1 MPQRG
6 LDHLHS
12 RGAVLMKTTIGL
24 IGLIMI
30 LAAAVMAGCA
40 AQPKLTQ
47 DQIMGQYPQVQSL
60 DSALKQARSNGAELL
75 APQSYAAAS
84 SSLASAMSAAESND
98 EKDAAKAANEGLGLI
113 SKLSLDTER
122 SRDILSDVLQA
133 RDRAYAAGA
142 ANLQKEAIADLDNDL
157 KKTATLVE
165 KGDVEKAKE
174 LRPELLGGYQQLELA
189 TLKQGTVEL
198 AKSAIASAK
207 EQGAKKLAP
216 ITLARAEEQMGLAMT
231 VLDADRSQTAKA
243 EVYAKRARW
252 YAQQSASITETV
264 KDFERRDYSMED
276 VVLWHQQQLGIVN
289 EPLGIDLPFNE
300 SSDKAALSLKVAVS
314 ELVNESAQ
322 LKVASEK
329 VGKQI
334 EMTEKERQIAL
345 QRERDDKQKFDRVQA
360 MFTANEANVFRKGQ
374 NVLISAQGFVFPSG
388 QSEIQTV
395 NFPLMNK
402 IIRAIKIFPGASVEV
417 TGHTDSTGD
426 DNINQ
431 VLSNTRAEKVAK
443 FLVEVGEMVPDKI
456 TSRGFG
462 ESRPVAT
469 NETAE
474 GRAENRRVEINIINL

>member
-1 MPQRG
+1 MRI
-6 LDHLHS
+6 
-12 RGAVLMKTTIGL
+12 TTGL
-24 IGLIMI
+24 IGLTM
-30 LAAAVMAGCA
+30 AFAVTVMAGCA

-47 DQIMGQYPQVQSL
+47 DQIMSQYPQVQSL
-60 DSALKQARSNGAELL
+60 ETALKDARSNGAELL

-98 EKDAAKAANEGLGLI
+98 EKGAAKAANEGLKI
-113 SKLSLDTER
+113 VRKLNVDTEK
-122 SRDILSDVLQA
+122 SRDILTDVLQS

-142 ANLQKEAIADLDNDL
+142 ATLQKDAISDLDNKL
-157 KKTATLVE
+157 KKSASLVE
-165 KGDVEKAKE
+165 KGDVEKVKQ
-174 LRPELLGGYQQLELA
+174 LRPELLAGYQQLELA

-198 AKSAIASAK
+198 AKSAIATAK

-216 ITLARAEEQMGLAMT
+216 ITLARAEEQMGLANT
-231 VLDADRSQTAKA
+231 ILDVDRSQTAKA
-243 EVYAKRARW
+243 EVHAKRAKW
-252 YAQQSASITETV
+252 YAEQSASITETV

-289 EPLGIDLPFNE
+289 QPLGIELPFNE
-300 SSDKAALSLKVAVS
+300 SSDKAALSIKSAVS
-314 ELVNESAQ
+314 NLVNESAQ
-322 LKVASEK
+322 LKVARDK

-345 QRERDDKQKFDRVQA
+345 QNERDDKQKFDRVQA
-360 MFTANEANVFRKGQ
+360 MFTANEANVFRQGQ

-402 IIRAIKIFPGASVEV
+402 IIQAIKIFPGARIEV
-417 TGHTDSTGD
+417 IGHTDSTGD
-426 DNINQ
+426 DNVNQ

-443 FLVEVGEMVPDKI
+443 FLVEVGETTPSKI

-469 NETAE
+469 NETLA